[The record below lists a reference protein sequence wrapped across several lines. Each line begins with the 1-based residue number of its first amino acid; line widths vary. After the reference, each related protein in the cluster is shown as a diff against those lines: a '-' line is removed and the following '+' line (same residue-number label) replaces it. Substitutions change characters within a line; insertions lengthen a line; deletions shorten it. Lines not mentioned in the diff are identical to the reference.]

1 MADKIYC
8 GNGKEKKFDNGG
20 SIVSITVDIE
30 TLQRNFAEY
39 GFTTEQ
45 GKKKMRLDV
54 SERRAP
60 DNYGNTHAVTVNTWK
75 PDGAGQGQSQPEYTP
90 ENPPP
95 ADELPSFD
103 DDIPI

>member
-20 SIVSITVDIE
+20 SIISITIDIE
-30 TLQRNFAEY
+30 TLQRNFKEY

-54 SERRAP
+54 SERRSP
-60 DNYGNTHAVTVNTWK
+60 DQYGNTHAVTVNTWK
-75 PDGAGQGQSQPEYTP
+75 PDSERADQTP
-90 ENPPP
+90 TEHTPQNPPP
-95 ADELPSFD
+95 ADELPDFN
-103 DDIPI
+103 DDIPF